1 MKTSNFTLSHT
12 LDSGQF
18 FRYYLHDGWYYV
30 VTREKVFR
38 IKQKNDELIYEGAT
52 DNFIRHFFGLDENYA
67 AIKKQ
72 LKKDA
77 VLADAIKQY
86 PGLRIIRQDPWECTV
101 FFLCSQFSNIKKIK
115 KNLDLIAEK
124 FGKEIIFKGKKFFTF
139 PSPGDIND
147 FEKLKKCSVGFRA
160 KYILA
165 VNNAVS
171 DEFFASL
178 RNKSYNDSKEE
189 LVQLRGIGEKV
200 ADCILLFSLGFTES
214 FPVDV
219 WMERVVREHYV
230 KEKMPLKKL
239 AEFGRNKWGKLAGYA
254 QQWLYHWKRLH
265 TFIN

>member
-1 MKTSNFTLSHT
+1 MKTSSVTLSHT

-18 FRYYLHDGWYYV
+18 FRYQLHDGWYYV

-38 IKQKNDELIYEGAT
+38 IRQEGDELFYEGAS
-52 DNFIRHFFGLDENYA
+52 DNFIRHFFGFDEDYA

-86 PGLRIIRQDPWECTV
+86 PGLRIIKQDPWECTV

-115 KNLDLIAEK
+115 RNLDLIAEK

-139 PSPGDIND
+139 PPPGAIND
-147 FEKLKKCSVGFRA
+147 LKKLKKCSVGFRA

-171 DEFFASL
+171 DEFFARL
-178 RNKSYNDSKEE
+178 RKLSYIEAKEE
-189 LVQLRGIGEKV
+189 LMKLPGIGEKV
-200 ADCILLFSLGFTES
+200 ADCILLFSLDFTES

-219 WMERVVREHYV
+219 WMERVM
-230 KEKMPLKKL
+230 KENYAVTLPLRKMSF
-239 AEFGRNKWGKLAGYA
+239 FGREKWGKLAGYA

-265 TFIN
+265 KNP